1 MKRIYIFSFL
11 YFLLPLSILADKT
24 SKSTIR
30 YSLQNTI
37 KSVEF
42 SNSDK
47 TLSTPKSA
55 TEFFTSILKKR
66 TSDEFRINSAIK
78 LDKGNET
85 FCQYYRG
92 ILVDGAGYAFH
103 YDNEGNMYY
112 AHGNYEHISDLDIT
126 HN

>member
-85 FCQYYRG
+85 FC
-92 ILVDGAGYAFH
+92 
-103 YDNEGNMYY
+103 
-112 AHGNYEHISDLDIT
+112 
-126 HN
+126 

>member
-37 KSVEF
+37 KSIEY

-47 TLSTPKSA
+47 VQDIPKSA
-55 TEFFTSILKKR
+55 NEFFTKVLKKK
-66 TSDEFRINSAIK
+66 SNDEFKIYTAIK

-85 FCQYYRG
+85 FNQYFHG
-92 ILVDGAGYAFH
+92 IQVEGAG
-103 YDNEGNMYY
+103 
-112 AHGNYEHISDLDIT
+112 
-126 HN
+126 